1 MFSYVR
7 RELLR
12 NPRRTLSSL
21 TGVML
26 GVGLCSGILYFID
39 GAAASMTQRAIAP
52 LALDMQRVLTS
63 PLGGG
68 LELQERISGPSPLGV
83 GQRARITLTVT
94 NKGLD
99 PAHEVV
105 VRDEPPIPLSY
116 VPGTTELNGKP
127 LHDKG
132 GGIPLAQGLAGSG
145 LNIGTVP
152 PKTTLELTYIVRAH
166 RTVRAVQALP
176 LNGTISSR
184 EDFVP
189 APANPP
195 SRLSLEQLTARIARI
210 RGVAAA
216 DALSLVDLPS
226 RSLRSSESLVR
237 DRVRVFAFDEDYVTH
252 YPSIRIVAGSFEPQS
267 VLLSAEAAR
276 RLAAGPG
283 DSVTLRLPGRSRP
296 VSLNVSGVV
305 DLGRAKPLFYSRRS
319 DKLED
324 FLYVPNSI
332 IVTPS
337 TFRHTFIPA
346 FKTAR
351 AKFGNVSR
359 VFPFQEVDVLVDRSR
374 LHSDPDAA
382 LAQTEAIAR
391 SIERIAPSQDFLVD
405 NISNALQV
413 ASEDAEV
420 GKRMFLFLG
429 LPGALLAAFLASYAG
444 GVLAITQRREHA
456 ILRVRGAH
464 RGHLVRKLV
473 YETLLFATTGSAL
486 GVCLGVLSALW
497 LLTPRLLLDAP
508 TSDLLESAL
517 IAAGIGVITT
527 ALALY
532 IPGQRSLGRDVSEE
546 QTEFSTTRVPP
557 WQRLRLDIALLVTA
571 AIAEAVAYGTGAFD
585 PPVASVSVGEA
596 VEFPFRLLLA
606 PLIAWFGGTLIF
618 IRIFAAFASR
628 LRAPPAARPG
638 PVVRGLLKRSLRRRP
653 WAFATGTLGVGLIV
667 AFGISLTLFSATY
680 DAAKAADARFVV
692 GSDLRITP
700 SVLSPRDFPS
710 SFASKLDVQGI
721 SAVTPVV
728 SKLENAVLIGP
739 DNQDRADLTAI
750 EPESFRRVASLP
762 DSFFVKRSAAGA
774 MAALASDPQGLLV
787 AADTA
792 DSLGI
797 NPNDRVQ
804 VLLARGTSRQTLKP
818 FRVIDLFLHMP
829 GFPGG
834 TSLVSNLGYYEAATG
849 STKIDFFLARS
860 RDSSPAGLRRATAA
874 LRSGPARRN
883 PVDIDTT
890 ETALDKDQSSL
901 TALNVHGLVSLNS
914 FYTLIMSIASIAIFV
929 LGLMLQ
935 RRKEYVTLRAQG
947 LELWK
952 LQALVLGE
960 ATLVAACGLM
970 TGILVGTG
978 VAVLLAHVLRPL
990 FILDPR
996 VVSLPPEVVWLPASV
1011 MLATLASASIA
1022 TVLLRRLRPTEI
1034 LREH

>member
-1 MFSYVR
+1 MFSYVL

-12 NPRRTLSSL
+12 NPRRTLASL
-21 TGVML
+21 AGVIL
-26 GVGLCSGILYFID
+26 GVGLCSGILFFID

-68 LELQERISGPSPLGV
+68 LELEERISGPRTLRV
-83 GQRARITLTVT
+83 GERARVTLTVA
-94 NKGLD
+94 NEGLD

-105 VRDEPPIPLSY
+105 VRDEPPTPLSY

-127 LHDKG
+127 LRDKG

-152 PKTTLELTYIVRAH
+152 PKSAMELTYVVRAN
-166 RTVRAVQALP
+166 RTVEVHALP

-189 APANPP
+189 APANPAP
-195 SRLSLEQLTARIARI
+195 RLSLQQLTTRIARV

-216 DALSLVDLPS
+216 DGLSLVDLPP

-237 DRVRVFAFDEDYVTH
+237 DRIRVFAFDEDYATH
-252 YPSIRIVAGSFEPQS
+252 YPSIRIVAGFFEPKS
-267 VLLSAEAAR
+267 ALLSAEAAR
-276 RLAAGPG
+276 RLAVGPG
-283 DSVTLRLPGRSRP
+283 DSVTLRLQGRSRP
-296 VSLNVSGVV
+296 VSLRVSGVV

-324 FLYVPNSI
+324 FIYVPNSV
-332 IVTPS
+332 IVSPS

-346 FKTAR
+346 FQTAR
-351 AKFGNVSR
+351 AKVGNVTKT
-359 VFPFQEVDVLVDRSR
+359 FPFQEVDVLVDRSR
-374 LHSDPDAA
+374 LHSDPGSA
-382 LAQTEAIAR
+382 LAQTKAIAR

-405 NISNALQV
+405 NISNTLQV
-413 ASEDAEV
+413 AREDAEV

-444 GVLAITQRREHA
+444 SVLAITQRREHA
-456 ILRVRGAH
+456 TLRVRGAH
-464 RGHLVRKLV
+464 RGHLVQKLV
-473 YETLLFATTGSAL
+473 YGTLLFATTGSGL
-486 GVCLGVLSALW
+486 GVCLGVLSALL

-508 TSDLLESAL
+508 TSDLVESAM
-517 IAAGIGVITT
+517 IAAGIGVLTT

-546 QTEFSTTRVPP
+546 QAEFSATRVPP
-557 WQRLRLDIALLVTA
+557 WKRLRLDIALLVMA
-571 AIAEAVAYGTGAFD
+571 AIAEAVAYQTGAFD
-585 PPVASVSVGEA
+585 PPVSSVSAGEA

-618 IRIFAAFASR
+618 VRIFAAVASR
-628 LRAPPAARPG
+628 LRAPLAARPG
-638 PVVRGLLKRSLRRRP
+638 PVVRGLLRRSLRRRS
-653 WAFATGTLGVGLIV
+653 WALATGALGVGLIV

-680 DAAKAADARFVV
+680 NAAKAADARFIV

-700 SVLSPRDFPS
+700 SVLSPHNYPS
-710 SFASKLDVQGI
+710 SYASELEVQGV

-750 EPESFRRVASLP
+750 EPESFRRVASLS
-762 DSFFVKRSAAGA
+762 DSFFVNRSAAGA

-787 AADTA
+787 DADTA

-797 NPNDRVQ
+797 NPDDRVQ
-804 VLLARGTSRQTLKP
+804 VLLARGTSRQTLKA

-829 GFPGG
+829 GFPQG

-849 STKIDFFLARS
+849 STKIDFFLART
-860 RDSSPAGLRRATAA
+860 RDPSPEGLRRATAA
-874 LRSGPARRN
+874 LRSGPAKRN
-883 PVDIDTT
+883 PINIDTT
-890 ETALDKDQSSL
+890 ATALDKDQSSL

-914 FYTLIMSIASIAIFV
+914 FYTLVMSIASIAIFV

-952 LQALVLGE
+952 LQALVFGE
-960 ATLVAACGLM
+960 AALVAACGLM
-970 TGILVGTG
+970 TGMLVGTG
-978 VAVLLAHVLRPL
+978 VALLLAHVLRPL
-990 FILDPR
+990 FILDPS
-996 VVSLPPEVVWLPASV
+996 VVFPLPEVMWLLASV
-1011 MLATLASASIA
+1011 ILATLASASIA
-1022 TVLLRRLRPTEI
+1022 IVLLRRLKPIEV
-1034 LREH
+1034 LREL